1 MTAGR
6 RAFRRPGFPLHHDEI
21 GTWPFVDFD
30 LQLKNVGKIY
40 DNGTP
45 AVVDFNLDVR
55 KGEFIAFLGPS
66 GCGKTTTLRMIA
78 GFEDITHGDIL
89 IKGRR
94 INDMPP
100 ERRPTSMIFQN
111 YALFP
116 HMSVR
121 ANVGYGLDVKGVPKT
136 ERDAKVD
143 NILEK
148 FGLSGVAG
156 SLTHKL
162 SGGQRQRIALARGL
176 IVEPDI
182 LLLDEPLGAL
192 DANLRKTI
200 QAELKLLQ
208 RNLGIT
214 FVFVTHAQSE
224 ALTLSDRIV
233 VMNEGRIEQI
243 SNPSDLY
250 TRPKTPFVA
259 RFIGRNTLIDGSLTR
274 LQADEATLSTAFG
287 EFVGTPNGHPVV
299 GQEVKIVVPSESL
312 EIFPTANATREMLA
326 AEYRGNVLP
335 GVMERADV
343 VGHLVQMAITLAGGS
358 TVVLE
363 AHVDKYRRDDL
374 VQSASVWI
382 AWRPQNATII
392 AA

>member
-1 MTAGR
+1 M
-6 RAFRRPGFPLHHDEI
+6 DY
-21 GTWPFVDFD
+21 D
-30 LQLKNVGKIY
+30 LQLINVGKVY

-45 AVVDFNLDVR
+45 AVIDFNLDVK

-78 GFEDITHGDIL
+78 GFEDITSGDVL
-89 IKGRR
+89 VRGLR

-100 ERRPTSMIFQN
+100 EQRPSSMIFQN

-121 ANVGYGLDVKGVPKT
+121 KNVGYGLDVKGMPRA
-136 ERDAKVD
+136 ERDNKVD
-143 NILEK
+143 RILDK
-148 FGLSGVAG
+148 LGLMDIAD

-176 IVEPDI
+176 VVEPDI

-192 DANLRKTI
+192 DANLRKAI

-233 VMNEGRIEQI
+233 VMNQGKIEQI
-243 SNPSDLY
+243 SAPAELY
-250 TRPKTPFVA
+250 TRPNTAFVA
-259 RFIGRNTLIDGSLTR
+259 QFIGRNTIFDGTVL
-274 LQADEATLSTAFG
+274 DETNEQVRVETEFG
-287 EFVGTPNGHPVV
+287 IFTGTPNKNPAV
-299 GQEVKIVVPSESL
+299 GIQAKIVIPSESL
-312 EIFPTANATREMLA
+312 EIHPVGRASSAQLAN
-326 AEYRGNVLP
+326 EYSGNVLT
-335 GVMERADV
+335 GIMERADV
-343 VGHLVQMAITLAGGS
+343 IGHLVQMAITLDGGTS
-358 TVVLE
+358 VLLE
-363 AHVDKYRRDDL
+363 GHVEKYRRDDL
-374 VQSASVWI
+374 KPRSEVLISWQ
-382 AWRPQNATII
+382 PDNATVIG
-392 AA
+392 A